1 MVETKPSIQQPG
13 GPLADL
19 TPQVTEIPIS
29 EADPHVLPVLDLG
42 SPVCEQYRRLYSKLL
57 YIQRERGDK
66 VIAITSTSKGEGK
79 TLTAV
84 NLALVMARDT
94 NKRVLLVDLDLRHP
108 KVADSIGIK
117 SSRGLMK
124 VFENKISLVDGF
136 LKLKNEG
143 LFILPVGEIPSNPIS
158 FLAEESLAPIMVK
171 LKKWFDFVIV
181 DTPPIMPI
189 PDYDFISRQVD
200 SFIMVVKWGST
211 RKDHVL
217 SALDSCGRDKILG
230 IVFNAAAGGTSTYYH
245 YGYYK

>member
-1 MVETKPSIQQPG
+1 M
-13 GPLADL
+13 ADL
-19 TPQVTEIPIS
+19 TPQDTEIPIS
-29 EADPHVLPVLDLG
+29 ETDPHVLPVLDLG
-42 SPVCEQYRRLYSKLL
+42 SPVSEQYRRLYSKLL

-66 VIAITSTSKGEGK
+66 VVAITSTSKGEGK

-117 SSRGLMK
+117 TPRGLVK
-124 VFENKISLVDGF
+124 VIENKISLVDGF
-136 LKLKNEG
+136 IKLKNEG
-143 LFILPVGEIPSNPIS
+143 LFILPAGEVPSNPIQ
-158 FLAEESLAPIMVK
+158 FLAEEKLAPIMMK

-189 PDYDFISRQVD
+189 PDYDFINRQVD
-200 SFIMVVKWGST
+200 SFIMVVRWGCT
-211 RKDHVL
+211 QKDHVL
-217 SALDSCGRDKILG
+217 SALDSCGRDRILG
-230 IVFNAAAGGTSTYYH
+230 IVFNAAVGGTSTYYH